1 MNEAHQS
8 QLKDI
13 RTKMAVEKQDIFKQI
28 ELKQEVIDDIRYW
41 LEHELEKSHEKSE
54 LDSQLEAVN

>member
-13 RTKMAVEKQDIFKQI
+13 RTKMSVEKQDIFKQI

-54 LDSQLEAVN
+54 LDS